1 MTFAW
6 KIAGAALAVV
16 CVIAV
21 AWLQW
26 PRRIDVEVG
35 ELRTTYHA
43 KAGRHAVTLTLTR
56 HESRDHGPAELR
68 IKTSAGEAM
77 VSTSY
82 NHDTLQDQPA
92 GTWHLGWVDG
102 DVWPDVIIETN
113 PRDPAAFVVRSS
125 DGVIR
130 EMPAR

>member
-1 MTFAW
+1 MR
-6 KIAGAALAVV
+6 KVAGAALLAVILSV
-16 CVIAV
+16 VS
-21 AWLQW
+21 WMHW

-35 ELRTTYHA
+35 LLQTSYHA
-43 KAGRHAVTLTLTR
+43 HAGGYAVTMTLSR
-56 HESRDHGPAELR
+56 EQARDHGPAKLR
-68 IKTSAGEAM
+68 MMTSAGEVV

-82 NHDTLQDQPA
+82 NHDTLQDEPA

-102 DVWPDVIIETN
+102 DLWPDVIIETN
-113 PRDPAAFVVRSS
+113 RRDPAKFVVRSS